1 MKEYFIF
8 SLQEK
13 SVDKFPNT
21 VLGGQNS
28 KTQAQRS
35 GVVAQMGERLN
46 GIQEVRGSIPLSST
60 KIIEGLTEIVIP
72 SIFFVLSHNCPSAW
86 RPFCLS
92 WRTIRASAGLMRPRA
107 LSFCNRDRP

>member
-13 SVDKFPNT
+13 SVDKFSNT
-21 VLGGQNS
+21 VLVGCAR
-28 KTQAQRS
+28 KAQAQRS

-72 SIFFVLSHNCPSAW
+72 SIFFVLPYNYPSAQ
-86 RPFCLS
+86 L
-92 WRTIRASAGLMRPRA
+92 TASPQMEGATMTFI
-107 LSFCNRDRP
+107 S